1 MGRSAVP
8 ALCEA
13 NGSDQTFLL
22 LSAENRAGNMHWQPL
37 SAQPA
42 HLSQIRTYLSR
53 APCTQWKWLPRQ
65 SNPIYTVRLHQS
77 RKKKEMTY
85 SISRT
90 VSKRGGRKEELN
102 VCYVL
107 VLQTNTKDQMRT
119 IRRNACL
126 VYSLGLR
133 VHSDTAELHG
143 YPKQKMCYC

>member
-1 MGRSAVP
+1 MEMITKTVKP
-8 ALCEA
+8 
-13 NGSDQTFLL
+13 
-22 LSAENRAGNMHWQPL
+22 
-37 SAQPA
+37 
-42 HLSQIRTYLSR
+42 YLHS
-53 APCTQWKWLPRQ
+53 TSSSKQ
-65 SNPIYTVRLHQS
+65 
-77 RKKKEMTY
+77 KKKEMTY

-133 VHSDTAELHG
+133 VHSDTAELRG